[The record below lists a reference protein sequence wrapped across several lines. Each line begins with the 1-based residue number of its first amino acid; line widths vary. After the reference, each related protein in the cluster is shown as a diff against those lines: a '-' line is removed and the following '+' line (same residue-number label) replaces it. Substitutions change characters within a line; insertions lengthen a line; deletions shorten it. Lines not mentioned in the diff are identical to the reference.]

1 VAADVRRVPL
11 RRALDWYAEA
21 MRLWKRAP
29 ATLCALAFL
38 ALGSEFLLQLVP
50 EAGMLASKV
59 FAPIVACGLFIA
71 TDAVARGGRARIGDV
86 LRPFAASAAAI
97 AAIVV
102 SNLLV
107 FAAEAGAAWAIADVD
122 LLRNPDGGMT
132 QGDVLLMFAVGML
145 VSLPLTLVPLCG
157 LFDGKGFTAA
167 FDVSIAAFRENV
179 AAFVLYGLLSY
190 ALLVLGLLT
199 LGLGLLVVL
208 PLWATSSYAAWRD
221 LVPSTA
227 PAPAPPPL
235 D

>member
-1 VAADVRRVPL
+1 MPAAVRRVPV

-38 ALGSEFLLQLVP
+38 ALASEFALQLVP

-59 FAPIVACGLFIA
+59 FAPIVACGLYVA
-71 TDAVARGGRARIGDV
+71 TDAMARGGRARIGDV
-86 LRPFAASAAAI
+86 VRPFAASAPAI
-97 AAIVV
+97 AAIVF

-107 FAAEAGAAWAIADVD
+107 FAAEAGAAWAIAGVD
-122 LLRNPDGGMT
+122 LLRNPDGNMT

-145 VSLPLTLVPLCG
+145 VSLPLTLVPLCA
-157 LFDGKGFTAA
+157 LFDGKGFVAA
-167 FDVSIAAFRENV
+167 FDVSFAAFRDNV

-208 PLWATSSYAAWRD
+208 PLWAASSYAAWRD
-221 LVPSTA
+221 LVDVDARPGQA
-227 PAPAPPPL
+227 AA
-235 D
+235 

>member
-1 VAADVRRVPL
+1 MAPDIRRVSA

-38 ALGSEFLLQLVP
+38 ALASEFLLQLVP

-59 FAPIVACGLFIA
+59 FAPIVACGLFVA
-71 TDAVARGGRARIGDV
+71 TDAVARGGRARISDV
-86 LRPFAASAAAI
+86 LRPFAASAPVI
-97 AAIVV
+97 AAIVF

-132 QGDVLLMFAVGML
+132 QGDVLL
-145 VSLPLTLVPLCG
+145 PLTLVPLCA
-157 LFDGKGFTAA
+157 LFDGKGFVAA
-167 FDVSIAAFRENV
+167 FDASIAAFRENV

-199 LGLGLLVVL
+199 LGLGLLIVL
-208 PLWATSSYAAWRD
+208 PLWATSSYVAWRD
-221 LVPSTA
+221 LVQPS
-227 PAPAPPPL
+227 APPPPTL
-235 D
+235 V

>member
-1 VAADVRRVPL
+1 MPADVRRVTA
-11 RRALDWYAEA
+11 RRALDWYADA

-29 ATLCALAFL
+29 ATLSALAFL
-38 ALGSEFLLQLVP
+38 ALASEFLLQLVP

-59 FAPIVACGLFIA
+59 FAPIVACGLFVA
-71 TDAVARGGRARIGDV
+71 TDAVGRGGRARLTDV

-107 FAAEAGAAWAIADVD
+107 FAAEAGAAWAVAGVD
-122 LLRNPDGGMT
+122 LLRDPDGGMA
-132 QGDVLLMFAVGML
+132 QGDVLVMFAVGML
-145 VSLPLTLVPLCG
+145 ASLPLTLVPLCA
-157 LFDGKGFTAA
+157 LLDGDGFVGA
-167 FDVSIAAFRENV
+167 FDVSIAAFRGNV
-179 AAFVLYGLLSY
+179 AAFVLYGVLSY

-199 LGLGLLVVL
+199 LGLGLLIVL

-221 LVPSTA
+221 LVHGS
-227 PAPAPPPL
+227 PPPPPAI